1 MNPDP
6 RLQAFMEAPAPQAQQ
21 MDMMQAQPEAIE
33 PEKIPDVARD
43 PSFEQYPIDKEDGSD
58 IEALGKDL
66 QDEFNVYKDNRVSS
80 GIERQWREAEL
91 IYFAIPYYPIPYGTS
106 YYQLR
111 EVYRQVQDK
120 QSLWTQRFFTDRMF
134 GLRPRKTEDAQ
145 MAEVAA
151 SHIRWQIE
159 NFGNMEELDMWGSQK
174 FIYGTSLLRYGW
186 RNYKQTQYK
195 KTFIKPQNSF
205 EKVWKTK
212 PEEFVT
218 GAPFLKYYDL
228 KRVYTDIEVD
238 KIQDSPVVWLEEEVS
253 DEYLWTQVREG
264 LFDKG
269 QVMKALDIPG
279 DPREFDDRN
288 TDWRA
293 RHVFPR
299 RDNRKTL
306 RILVT
311 GWTNGGRAYAYID
324 GKCPTVVQA
333 NKNVYGLAPFLAL
346 RNAAKPG
353 FFYGEGEPN
362 ILAAQDR
369 MLKDTI
375 SVAMES
381 AQFENRPTF
390 ITTNNTKK
398 QFERMKFLPGEVLS
412 VTSREHMDE
421 IKPLDLNSNKTQRGI
436 ELAMSFIVPQMQST
450 RGARNAADVAASH
463 RTSSGLREVMAQ
475 ESSILE
481 HDIRVSM
488 PVVRQLYS
496 IIYQMN
502 GRWESGE
509 VALKIDGPDGK
520 LITDRPSL
528 FGYEVFSPQVDVE
541 IQLANTLEPPEVLR
555 QNAMMALQTCAPF
568 ANMVNLEPI
577 ITQLARAFG
586 ETRPQRWL
594 KDPSKTKADALDEND
609 NIKALGT
616 VWDVQATDDH
626 AYHLRAHEM
635 FMQTADYLQLADV
648 AKGNMLRHV
657 QQHQWYL
664 EQQQQAASQMAQQSP
679 ASGIGGSGGPAG
691 LGNALGEAGSNN
703 AMAGAAQQGMMPGGV
718 PV

>member
-6 RLQAFMEAPAPQAQQ
+6 RLQAFMEAPTAQPQ
-21 MDMMQAQPEAIE
+21 DMMQAPDGAIE
-33 PEKIPDVARD
+33 PEKIPELPRD
-43 PSFEQYPIDKEDGSD
+43 PSFEQDPIDREDGSD
-58 IEALGKDL
+58 KEQLGKDL
-66 QDEFNVYKDNRVSS
+66 QDEFNVYKQNRTAS

-134 GLRPRKTEDAQ
+134 GLRARKSENAQ

-228 KRVYTDIEVD
+228 KRVYTDIECD

-253 DEYLWTQVREG
+253 DEYIWTQVREG

-269 QVMKALDIPG
+269 QVMKALEIPG
-279 DPREFDDRN
+279 DPREFDERN
-288 TDWRA
+288 TDWRS
-293 RHVFPR
+293 RHLFPR

-306 RILVT
+306 RILVM
-311 GWTNGGRAYAYID
+311 GWTNGGRAYSFID
-324 GKCPTVVQA
+324 GKVPTVVQA
-333 NKNVYGLAPFLAL
+333 NRNVYGLAPFLAL

-390 ITTNNTKK
+390 ITTANTKK
-398 QFERMKFLPGEVLS
+398 QFERMKFLPGEVIS
-412 VTSREHMDE
+412 VASKEQMDE
-421 IKPLDLNSNKTQRGI
+421 VRALDLNSQKTQRGI
-436 ELAMSFIVPQMQST
+436 ELAMSFIIPQMQST

-463 RTSSGLREVMAQ
+463 RTAGGVKEVMAA

-481 HDIRVSM
+481 HDIRISM

-496 IIYQMN
+496 ILYQMN
-502 GRWESGE
+502 GRWENGE
-509 VALKIDGPDGK
+509 VAQKIDGPDGK

-528 FGYEVFSPQVDVE
+528 FGTEVFSPQVDVE

-555 QNAMMALQTCAPF
+555 QNAMMALQVCAPF
-568 ANMVNLEPI
+568 ASMINMEPL

-594 KDPSKTKADALDEND
+594 KDPSKSKADALDEND

-616 VWDVQATDDH
+616 VWEVQPTDDH
-626 AYHLRAHEM
+626 MYHLRAHQM
-635 FMQTADYLQLADV
+635 FMQTADYLQLSPV
-648 AKGNMLRHV
+648 AQGNMLKHI
-657 QQHQWYL
+657 QQHQYYA
-664 EQQQQAASQMAQQSP
+664 EQQQQAMMQMSQQGP
-679 ASGIGGSGGPAG
+679 ASGLGGSGGAAG
-691 LGNALGEAGSNN
+691 PGNSMAGPGS
-703 AMAGAAQQGMMPGGV
+703 AMAGAGQQGMMPGAM